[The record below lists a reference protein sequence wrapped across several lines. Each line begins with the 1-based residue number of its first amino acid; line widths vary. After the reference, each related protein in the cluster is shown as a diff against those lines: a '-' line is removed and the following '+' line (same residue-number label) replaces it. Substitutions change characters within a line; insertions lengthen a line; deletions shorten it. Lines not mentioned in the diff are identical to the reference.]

1 MPSIDPPQPRPVWQA
16 PVPMA
21 QCSVADDGN
30 EFWGYEAAMPYLLMR
45 VPSPGDE
52 RAAAGPTG
60 QHP

>member
-1 MPSIDPPQPRPVWQA
+1 
-16 PVPMA
+16 MA